1 MSHELRKK
9 IQSLRTRGQR
19 IAPDKAWISYTRG
32 ILIMQIKNALPVEQ
46 MSFWRR
52 SREAV
57 RMLITSKMSQVIRK
71 PVMATLSIL
80 AVVLSGSIFTVS
92 AAERSLPGDFFY
104 GIKLVTEQARL
115 ALTSTKEDKL
125 ILKTEFTDRRV
136 SELKQVASNPD
147 SGEQVKQVAEMLK
160 RDLSTIKDQLADVKQ
175 GSGSEKVV
183 AAAKLVDKKSS
194 EVINALQETKSGLSP
209 ETKEKVT
216 EAQSAAADNG
226 VKAIEVL
233 AEKHQESS
241 DMVTAIDVVQAI
253 QDHTKAVTDATP
265 FALGMQTTSST
276 TSTANLI
283 SESISTSTVFTSST
297 LPAIVV
303 NVKNLT
309 TQAFA
314 IQKAQDQK
322 EADVASM
329 TEAITTST
337 EDGIEDATTTNDGS
351 ASSTSSTVSNSPSA
365 TDTSNKTSS
374 TSGVSPP

>member
-1 MSHELRKK
+1 
-9 IQSLRTRGQR
+9 
-19 IAPDKAWISYTRG
+19 
-32 ILIMQIKNALPVEQ
+32 